1 MDAKDIV
8 ASYFDALAKGEME
21 RALSFFALEAKWDQ
35 PGRNKFAGIKN
46 NLGEIIKMF
55 EGIMSD
61 TLRHMTVVPT
71 GKMMENAGLVA
82 VPVWFSAQK
91 EGKTMNLGGL
101 DLFEIKEDKI
111 IHVWTF
117 SADQPVD
124 DEFWGE

>member
-21 RALSFFALEAKWDQ
+21 RALSFFALEAQWDQ

-61 TLRHMTVVPT
+61 
-71 GKMMENAGLVA
+71 K
-82 VPVWFSAQK
+82 
-91 EGKTMNLGGL
+91 
-101 DLFEIKEDKI
+101 
-111 IHVWTF
+111 
-117 SADQPVD
+117 
-124 DEFWGE
+124 